1 MTSKT
6 MTFEESMEDDDYGL
20 IIGKNGELKGLF
32 IPEGEDEEQVPQA
45 IVTFC
50 KDYFGVDI
58 ADESLGATLH

>member
-20 IIGKNGELKGLF
+20 IIGKNGEVKGLF
-32 IPEGEDEEQVPQA
+32 IPEGEDENEVPHE
-45 IVTFC
+45 IVKFC

-58 ADESLGATLH
+58 ADESAGATLH